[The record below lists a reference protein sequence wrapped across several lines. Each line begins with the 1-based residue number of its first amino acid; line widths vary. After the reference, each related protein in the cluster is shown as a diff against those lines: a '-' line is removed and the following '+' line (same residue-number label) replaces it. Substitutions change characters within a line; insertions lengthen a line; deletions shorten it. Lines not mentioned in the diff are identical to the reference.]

1 MHPASLTSLLIIRL
15 PILSPSYHFQHKI
28 KNCYTIIQRRHVTM
42 SLLET
47 TDGKAA
53 NVGKEREASSKLFI
67 EHQKRHL
74 TGGTK

>member
-1 MHPASLTSLLIIRL
+1 
-15 PILSPSYHFQHKI
+15 
-28 KNCYTIIQRRHVTM
+28 M

-67 EHQKRHL
+67 DHCKCHL